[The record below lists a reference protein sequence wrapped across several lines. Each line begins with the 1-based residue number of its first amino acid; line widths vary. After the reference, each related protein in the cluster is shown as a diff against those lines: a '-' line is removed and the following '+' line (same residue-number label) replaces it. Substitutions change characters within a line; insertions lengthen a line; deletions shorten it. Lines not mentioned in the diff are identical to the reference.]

1 LGARIVELIS
11 QSYLPWQGR
20 YPRVSA
26 QAKALQRAGHEVTVL
41 ACDREAR
48 HPLQDVVEG
57 VPVERLPIRAAE
69 MGGPVRHLRP
79 LLQFYRRAREW
90 ADGRAIDVLV
100 CHNLDAMPL
109 GLRLRKRTGCK
120 LLFDSHEPHY
130 YAMWGG
136 ALRMLLPVVERLDL
150 AMARRADGVTV
161 TNTYQENKYRRAGV
175 RAVSIVGNFTPP
187 ACRIARIDP
196 ARFQDAVTRF
206 GRFGTFF
213 HGVGLEPAAE
223 AFRQLRAGRGDVELL
238 LGGRVLESYQP
249 VFDDYVGKLRPGV
262 TVLGR
267 YESAMT
273 PELYARIHVS
283 VLTYPLSRFYRHIT
297 PLKFYDSLSNGV
309 PVIMSDIGG
318 LGDVIR
324 RHGCGIVVDPTDVN
338 GIRVAMDRLA
348 SDRELLR
355 TMSENALAA
364 AEREFSW
371 EHLERACCDAV
382 AELLQVQASR

>member
-26 QAKALQRAGHEVTVL
+26 QAKALQRAGHDVTVL

-48 HPLQDVVEG
+48 HPMHDVVEG
-57 VPVERLPIRAAE
+57 VPVERLPVRAAE
-69 MGGPVRHLRP
+69 MGGPVRQFGP

-90 ADGRAIDVLV
+90 AEAQSIDVLV

-109 GLRLRKRTGCK
+109 GLRLRERTGCR

-136 ALRMLLPVVERLDL
+136 GLRMLLPLVERLDL
-150 AMARRADGVTV
+150 AMARRADAVTV
-161 TNTYQENKYRRAGV
+161 TNTYQEKKYKSAGARVV
-175 RAVSIVGNFTPP
+175 RIVGNFTTP
-187 ACRIARIDP
+187 ACRITRIDP
-196 ARFQDAVTRF
+196 AKFQDTGTRF

-213 HGVGLEPAAE
+213 QGVGLEPATE
-223 AFRQLRAGRGDVELL
+223 AFRQLRARRADVELS
-238 LGGRVLESYQP
+238 LGGRVLQPYQP
-249 VFDDYVGKLRPGV
+249 AFDEQVAKLRPSV
-262 TVLGR
+262 NILGR
-267 YESAMT
+267 YDSAMT
-273 PELYARIHVS
+273 PDLYARIHVS

-297 PLKFYDSLSNGV
+297 PLKFYDSISNGV

-318 LGDVIR
+318 LGQVIR
-324 RHGCGIVVDPTDVN
+324 THECGIVVDPEDVE
-338 GIRVAMDRLA
+338 GIRTAMDRLA

-355 TMSENALAA
+355 KMSENALAA

-371 EHLERACCDAV
+371 EHLERACCDTV
-382 AELLQVQASR
+382 AGLLSA